1 MRQKQLLLPL
11 MYTTICLVP
20 KHMRKYH
27 PLYSRNSIVVTVYQ
41 EVAVEIPES
50 NVKLLMQKQ
59 NKLHPSNGLPL
70 LATSYKGSTSGEAG
84 KRVWCLLISPLS
96 VPNRLA

>member
-1 MRQKQLLLPL
+1 

-20 KHMRKYH
+20 KHMRRYH
-27 PLYSRNSIVVTVYQ
+27 FLYSRNSNVVTVYQ

-59 NKLHPSNGLPL
+59 NKLHPLNGLPL
-70 LATSYKGSTSGEAG
+70 LATSYKGFTSSGAG
-84 KRVWCLLISPLS
+84 KQMWCLLISPLS